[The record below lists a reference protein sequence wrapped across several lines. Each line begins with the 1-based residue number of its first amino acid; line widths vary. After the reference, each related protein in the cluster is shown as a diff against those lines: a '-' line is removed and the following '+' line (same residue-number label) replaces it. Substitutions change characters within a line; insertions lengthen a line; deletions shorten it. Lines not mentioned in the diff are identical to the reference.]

1 MGKAGRFSPS
11 SNSSKEGSKRTKLQ
25 NENMRQTETR
35 ATRQQDIEDEEMQSD
50 DPIASIR
57 ETNDASV
64 NWQTVTRKRSNP
76 FQKTNIHAATTTTAL
91 CGPVARSS
99 PTGGVHSYFSFGSA
113 DVRAKPK
120 KTMLSSATPFQSQQ
134 QQSSSASP
142 LTNQRKR
149 QKSML
154 PPLKVEF
161 EGQQRPAEIQV
172 VNDLVK
178 HGNRLNVSSA
188 SYSTHPHSRHVL
200 LVYANDSATCE
211 LLMESKPWPSTLS
224 GLQFKVTLPTRTP
237 TSYSVIVNR
246 VPRDWHVDTI
256 KPLIEQRYL
265 STIQVTR
272 IYREGQ
278 PINRIR
284 VDFRSN
290 EDVQSIVSSSHIFID
305 SIRYPAVAYKPLAR
319 LDRCFRCQQFG
330 HKKAANCVHESRC
343 FKCGDQHEYNRDCA
357 NAVKCANCSG
367 THMAGSPEC
376 PVKICYRR
384 EQRQQQEEKRATPP
398 KPSVHSLPSPA
409 RLYSSVL
416 QTAAP
421 HVHAAGNKRSIPQDR
436 STDDLAQPSII
447 INTLKAEIE
456 RSQEILLN
464 CITQL
469 ASKCDAVQAEQTA
482 LRCTLDTQIV
492 PHVSTMTELLVD
504 VCDKQLMTRQIIKL
518 TLHQQTH
525 LLRLRHEPSA
535 TPAPLSPPT
544 LSSEFSPSRG
554 RPQRQQPSPSTPP
567 SLQ

>member
-1 MGKAGRFSPS
+1 M
-11 SNSSKEGSKRTKLQ
+11 
-25 NENMRQTETR
+25 
-35 ATRQQDIEDEEMQSD
+35 
-50 DPIASIR
+50 IASNR
-57 ETNDASV
+57 EMSEASE

-76 FQKTNIHAATTTTAL
+76 FQKTNTHAATTTVAL
-91 CGPVARSS
+91 FGPVAQSS
-99 PTGGVHSYFSFGSA
+99 PRGGVHSYFSFGSA
-113 DVRAKPK
+113 DVRGKPK
-120 KTMLSSATPFQSQQ
+120 RTIFDSSKPSQTQQ

-142 LTNQRKR
+142 LTNERKR
-149 QKSML
+149 QKSTL
-154 PPLKVEF
+154 PPVKVEF
-161 EGQQRPAEIQV
+161 ERQQRPAEIQV
-172 VNDLVK
+172 LNDLVK
-178 HGNRLNVSSA
+178 HDNRLNVSSA
-188 SYSTHPHSRHVL
+188 SYSTHPHSRHIL
-200 LVYANDSATCE
+200 LVYANDSATYE
-211 LLMESKPWPSTLS
+211 MLLESNSWPSTLG

-256 KPLIEQRYL
+256 KPLIAQRYL

-272 IYREGQ
+272 IFREGQ

-290 EDVQSIVSSSHIFID
+290 EDVQTIVNNSHIFID

-330 HKKAANCVHESRC
+330 HKAANCANESKC

-384 EQRQQQEEKRATPP
+384 EQRQQQEEKRATPTQS
-398 KPSVHSLPSPA
+398 SVHSLPSPA

-416 QTAAP
+416 HTIAP
-421 HVHAAGNKRSIPQDR
+421 HAHAAANKRKAPQDR
-436 STDDLAQPSII
+436 STDELAQPSII

-456 RSQEILLN
+456 RSQGVLLN

-469 ASKCDAVQAEQTA
+469 ASKCDSVQAEQAA

-504 VCDKQLMTRQIIKL
+504 VCEQLMTGQIIKL
-518 TLHQQTH
+518 TLQQQTR
-525 LLRLRHEPSA
+525 LLRLRHEPNA
-535 TPAPLSPPT
+535 PPAPLAPSL
-544 LSSEFSPSRG
+544 LSSELSPSLDRSH
-554 RPQRQQPSPSTPP
+554 RQQPSPST
-567 SLQ
+567 SRSSQ

>member
-25 NENMRQTETR
+25 SDNMRPTETR

-50 DPIASIR
+50 EPSASIR
-57 ETNDASV
+57 ETSDASE

-76 FQKTNIHAATTTTAL
+76 FQKTDTHAATTTAAL
-91 CGPVARSS
+91 CGPVAQSS

-120 KTMLSSATPFQSQQ
+120 KTMLSSATPLQSQQ

-142 LTNQRKR
+142 LTNERKR

-161 EGQQRPAEIQV
+161 EGQQKPAEIQV
-172 VNDLVK
+172 LDDLVK
-178 HGNRLNVSSA
+178 NDNRLNVSSA

-200 LVYANDSATCE
+200 LVYANDSATYE
-211 LLMESKPWPSTLS
+211 LLMESKSWPSTLS

-246 VPRDWHVDTI
+246 VPRDWHVNTI

-290 EDVQSIVSSSHIFID
+290 EDVQSIVGNSHIFIG

-330 HKKAANCVHESRC
+330 HKAANCANESRC
-343 FKCGDQHEYNRDCA
+343 FKCGDQHEYNRACT

-376 PVKICYRR
+376 PVKISYRR
-384 EQRQQQEEKRATPP
+384 EQRQQQEERRATPP
-398 KPSVHSLPSPA
+398 KPSAHSLPSPA

-421 HVHAAGNKRSIPQDR
+421 HVHAAASKRQVPQDR
-436 STDDLAQPSII
+436 STDELAQPSII

-504 VCDKQLMTRQIIKL
+504 VCEQLMTRQIIKL
-518 TLHQQTH
+518 TLQQQTH

-535 TPAPLSPPT
+535 NPAPLSPPA
-544 LSSEFSPSRG
+544 LSSESSSSRG
-554 RPQRQQPSPSTPP
+554 RSQRQQPSPST
-567 SLQ
+567 SRSSQ